1 MKNNIKSFIKE
12 IIPIIVGILVAMWIN
27 NWNENRKDKNYLKQI
42 TSASNKELTETSED
56 IKEKMVLQ
64 KAFVDSIDYYLNDEK
79 ISLLDITVK
88 AKGIYAP
95 TIKINS
101 WKAISNSKIELLEYD
116 KVSALANIEEQKEIL
131 KMKTMRLAD
140 FLYSNPQESGQEK
153 KEFMKIL
160 MLDIIGTEESLQKG
174 ITEIISK

>member
-64 KAFVDSIDYYLNDEK
+64 KAFVDSIDYYLNS
-79 ISLLDITVK
+79 I
-88 AKGIYAP
+88 
-95 TIKINS
+95 
-101 WKAISNSKIELLEYD
+101 
-116 KVSALANIEEQKEIL
+116 
-131 KMKTMRLAD
+131 AD
-140 FLYSNPQESGQEK
+140 
-153 KEFMKIL
+153 
-160 MLDIIGTEESLQKG
+160 
-174 ITEIISK
+174 